1 MITQFD
7 LKGTAAYLTMEDV
20 CAGISK
26 QLSAIASVLQGEV
39 GSAADL
45 GWFFPG
51 RWNHS
56 PLIEE
61 IETLA
66 ERIRKEADV
75 FVLVGIGG
83 SNRGAQSVI
92 ESLGDNKV
100 EIIYAGDN
108 LSSHAIQGILE
119 RIKDRSTYINVIAK
133 DFNTLEPGIAFRVL
147 RHALETKYGSN
158 ANEHVIVTGS
168 EGKGQLA
175 SLAKDHHYRYLPFP
189 SDMGGRFSVMS
200 AVGLLPIA
208 VAGVDIH
215 RIVQGAMNAERELK
229 SFQVEENPA
238 CQYAVARNLLA
249 EKGFLIEDFITFEPS
264 LSFFNRWWVQ
274 LFGESEGKNGRAIF
288 PTGNNY
294 SEDLHAIGQYI
305 QEGPRMVMETFL
317 DAHFPHPEIVV
328 QPSLVQDGFD
338 YLDHKPFD
346 TLNSAVYDA
355 AYKAHCQIGVPCFQ
369 FHVGEISPEMFGE
382 LFYLF
387 MLSCCI
393 SSVLIG
399 VNPYGQPGVESYK
412 HEMYRIL
419 GKPLQEMVE

>member
-7 LKGTAAYLTMEDV
+7 LNGTAAYLNMEDV
-20 CAGISK
+20 HAGISNRVASIK
-26 QLSAIASVLQGEV
+26 SVLQGEV

-51 RWNHS
+51 RWDHS

-61 IETLA
+61 IQTLA
-66 ERIRKEADV
+66 ERIRGDAEV

-92 ESLGDNKV
+92 ESLGDKKV
-100 EIIYAGDN
+100 EIVYAGDT
-108 LSSHAIQGILE
+108 LSSHSIQGILE

-133 DFNTLEPGIAFRVL
+133 DFNTLEPGIAFRML
-147 RHALETKYGSN
+147 RRALETRYGSE
-158 ANEHVIVTGS
+158 ANEHIIVTGS
-168 EGKGQLA
+168 EGEGQLA
-175 SLAKDHHYRYLPFP
+175 TLAQEYRYRYLPFP
-189 SDMGGRFSVMS
+189 PDMGGRFSVLS
-200 AVGLLPIA
+200 AVGLLPIS
-208 VAGVDIH
+208 VAGVDI
-215 RIVQGAMNAERELK
+215 RGLIQGAINAERELK
-229 SFQVEENPA
+229 SFSVEENPA

-274 LFGESEGKNGRAIF
+274 LFGESEGKNGKAIF

-328 QPSLVQDGFD
+328 QPTLVQDGFN
-338 YLDHKPFD
+338 YLNYKPFD

-412 HEMYRIL
+412 QEMYGIL
-419 GKPLQEMVE
+419 GKSSQGISQ